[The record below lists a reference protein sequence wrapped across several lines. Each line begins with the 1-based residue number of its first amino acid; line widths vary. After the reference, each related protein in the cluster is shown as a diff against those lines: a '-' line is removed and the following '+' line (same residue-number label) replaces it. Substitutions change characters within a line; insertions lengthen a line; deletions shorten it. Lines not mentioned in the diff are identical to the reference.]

1 MRPITIA
8 VNKRELSELYGIVD
22 DIVRNVPSAEDKIIV
37 YRWMKDWASAYGK
50 HDKFFIVF
58 NQDDI
63 ALLCSVLSNPWWAPA
78 GLNRGERGRMRH
90 DILQFIMGNVRE
102 PFDDGAW
109 K

>member
-1 MRPITIA
+1 MRSITIA
-8 VNKRELSELYGIVD
+8 VNKRELSELYGITD
-22 DIVRNVPSAEDKIIV
+22 DIVRNVPSAEDKIII

-63 ALLCSVLSNPWWAPA
+63 ALLYSVLSNTWWKYNS
-78 GLNRGERGRMRH
+78 NRGERGRMRH
-90 DILQFIMGNVRE
+90 NIRRFIMNDSIRE
-102 PFDDGAW
+102 PFDDGEW

>member
-50 HDKFFIVF
+50 HNRFFIVF

-63 ALLCSVLSNPWWAPA
+63 TLLYSVLSNTWWASSVS
-78 GLNRGERGRMRH
+78 RGERGRMRH
-90 DILQFIMGNVRE
+90 NILQFIMGNVRE
-102 PFDDGAW
+102 SFDDGAW

>member
-1 MRPITIA
+1 MIPITIA
-8 VNKRELSELYGIVD
+8 VNKKELSKLYGIVD

-50 HDKFFIVF
+50 HDKFFVTF

-63 ALLCSVLSNPWWAPA
+63 TLLYSILNNPWWKY
-78 GLNRGERGRMRH
+78 NSSSGERGRMRY